1 MSEIHPYRSKNL
13 QCSCIKTVTTRVLSE
28 RMQMWCFG
36 VPSRR
41 AHTEVCNR
49 LREVPETPQMRL
61 YDDTRKS

>member
-1 MSEIHPYRSKNL
+1 MLVYQNGN
-13 QCSCIKTVTTRVLSE
+13 CAGIKTVTTRVLSE

-36 VPSRR
+36 VPSRL

>member
-1 MSEIHPYRSKNL
+1 MLVYQNGNYAGVVRK
-13 QCSCIKTVTTRVLSE
+13 
-28 RMQMWCFG
+28 MQMWCFG